1 VPTVTDPPR
10 ADSRPRP
17 PAPPGRGRGSQPSR
31 VFWMALAAPGIIW
44 LALLFI
50 VPFYAVLAIAE
61 GQLNRLFESPIA
73 RYNPLDWSSANL
85 ISVWHDLFGATAFA
99 GPIVARTVLYVAAA
113 SVLSLLIGYP
123 AAYFVSRFAGRR
135 KGLFLVLLIAP
146 FWISFMMR
154 MLAWIDLLQTN
165 GYVNKVLTS
174 LNIISQPVNWLG
186 GHAVTVILGLVYGYI
201 PYLILVLYAGL
212 DRIDP
217 SLIEAGR
224 DLGLGRVRTFLRVT
238 LPLSRQPILTGML
251 ITVLPMVGDYFTN
264 QLLSGAPNTSMIGNL
279 IQGQLGT
286 PGLQGQGAV
295 LSLLVLIVLL
305 VPMVYY
311 VVATR
316 RSTEE
321 AA

>member
-1 VPTVTDPPR
+1 MTTSPQDTGGSPR
-10 ADSRPRP
+10 K
-17 PAPPGRGRGSQPSR
+17 GRAGRKGANDQPSKA
-31 VFWMALAAPGIIW
+31 FWVALALPGIIW
-44 LALLFI
+44 LTLLFI

-73 RYNPLDWSSANL
+73 VYNPLHWSSANL
-85 ISVWHDLFGATAFA
+85 FNVWHDLFGASSFA
-99 GPIVARTVLYVAAA
+99 GPIALRTLIYVAAA
-113 SVLSLLIGYP
+113 SILSLLIAYP

-165 GYVNKVLTS
+165 GYVNKILVS
-174 LNIISQPVNWLG
+174 MHVISEPVNWLG
-186 GHAVTVILGLVYGYI
+186 GHSYTVILGLVYGYI

-217 SLIEAGR
+217 ALIEAGR
-224 DLGLGRVRTFLRVT
+224 DLGLGPVRTFLRVT

-264 QLLSGAPNTSMIGNL
+264 QLLSGAPQTSMIGNL

-286 PGLQGQGAV
+286 PGLEGQGAV
-295 LSLLVLIVLL
+295 LSLLLLLVLL
-305 VPMVYY
+305 IPMVYY
-311 VVATR
+311 VVATN
-316 RSTEE
+316 RSAKEV
-321 AA
+321 A